1 MIHNGLS
8 ADIPVFA
15 PKKLLKKELLAW
27 WHRYQPDAVLCS
39 NHKLVDCLMGAQ
51 SVGVRKKTA
60 LVHYHIVAGAEPYAG
75 VLTQHAYIGVKAVDI
90 VVAMINRGEV
100 GLPESNI
107 FVQVPGVWH
116 PGCTLIEK

>member
-1 MIHNGLS
+1 
-8 ADIPVFA
+8 
-15 PKKLLKKELLAW
+15 
-27 WHRYQPDAVLCS
+27 
-39 NHKLVDCLMGAQ
+39 
-51 SVGVRKKTA
+51 
-60 LVHYHIVAGAEPYAG
+60 

-100 GLPESNI
+100 GLPGSNI